1 MQAFFESF
9 TTWVMLILQL
19 LVIAVAVLGTV
30 AVVWF
35 LVDTWLSV

>member
-19 LVIAVAVLGTV
+19 FVIAAFVLGM
-30 AVVWF
+30 AGVVWF
-35 LVDTWLSV
+35 LVDTWFM